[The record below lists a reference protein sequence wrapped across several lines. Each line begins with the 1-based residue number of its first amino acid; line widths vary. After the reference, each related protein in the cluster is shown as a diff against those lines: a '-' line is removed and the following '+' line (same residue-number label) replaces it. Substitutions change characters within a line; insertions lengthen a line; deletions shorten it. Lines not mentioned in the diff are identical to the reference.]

1 MDIRQDRQS
10 IAHRVFQQLQTW
22 VTENDDHE
30 LTRNSIPI
38 ECLARNGESMVSTG
52 RLILF
57 WAHDDPFLFSAAK
70 WHMSCLVCWTH
81 HGTRQ

>member
-52 RLILF
+52 AGLYCSRLMTT
-57 WAHDDPFLFSAAK
+57 PF
-70 WHMSCLVCWTH
+70 CLARQS
-81 HGTRQ
+81 GTCRA